1 MNKQLMKYIPKEYK
15 ELVED
20 IYEGEKVWN
29 EITNVWNTYLI
40 VEWKNG
46 EVTEFQ
52 NKSYARNVLKE
63 FHSPEEYK

>member
-15 ELVED
+15 KLVEC

-29 EITNVWNTYLI
+29 EITNAWNTSLI

-46 EVTEFQ
+46 EISEFQ
-52 NKSYARNVLKE
+52 NKSHAKVVLKE
-63 FHSPEEYK
+63 FHSPEEYQ